1 MVEEVIEDEG
11 SWDDGEEVVE
21 YEGSWDDGE
30 EVVEEKELMAM
41 IR

>member
-11 SWDDGEEVVE
+11 SWDDCEEVVE